1 MFPAYY
7 IFNSLLIML
16 LILHIVWTYMIL
28 KIVIDSLQKGL
39 VRYKFLD
46 LSNKTTDVCFYF
58 FRCLVTSDPAIV
70 KFQKVRKA
78 KSRLKTVMYRVRTI

>member
-39 VRYKFLD
+39 VRFKIFD
-46 LSNKTTDVCFYF
+46 LSNKKFDGCFNF